1 MEASVTDRIL
11 DNNTT
16 RRNLLKLAG
25 AAALGAAGVAAAAR
39 RAHAAGSGTTLD
51 QFWNPQH
58 LVDTR
63 GGAKLGAG
71 AEVVLGPFPVPGGGG
86 FMSDD
91 YYGLIGNL
99 TATGWTGRGW
109 LSVRPSGMPFD
120 PVHGA
125 ILLHFGGKSVGAVSN
140 FFVVQFG
147 FPTVAGKKSDGKIVV
162 HNGGPGA
169 SNLILDMFGFTGPD
183 Q

>member
-1 MEASVTDRIL
+1 MSDRTL
-11 DNNTT
+11 ENATT
-16 RRNLLKLAG
+16 RRHLLKLAG
-25 AAALGAAGVAAAAR
+25 AAALGAAGIAAVGATR
-39 RAHAAGSGTTLD
+39 VRAAGSGTTID
-51 QFWNPQH
+51 EFWNPQH

-63 GGAKLGAG
+63 GGAKLGSG

-99 TATGWTGRGW
+99 TAAGWTKRGW
-109 LSVRPSGMPFD
+109 LSIRPNGMPFD

-125 ILLHFGGKSVGAVSN
+125 MLLHFGGKSVSAVSN

-147 FPTVAGKKSDGKIVV
+147 FPTVQGKKSDGKVVV

-169 SNLILDMFGFTGPD
+169 TNLILDLFGFTGPD